1 MSLQKKNQLN
11 TKEGSNRDKYCKTF
25 LLSSKVTV
33 VSSSLSV
40 VTLNVNRLNCLIKR
54 QRKAE
59 WIGKMI
65 QIYTVYK
72 RLTLALKT
80 EDWK

>member
-1 MSLQKKNQLN
+1 MYRSSRVKHVITKKNQLN

-33 VSSSLSV
+33 VSSSSV

-54 QRKAE
+54 QR
-59 WIGKMI
+59 
-65 QIYTVYK
+65 
-72 RLTLALKT
+72 
-80 EDWK
+80 